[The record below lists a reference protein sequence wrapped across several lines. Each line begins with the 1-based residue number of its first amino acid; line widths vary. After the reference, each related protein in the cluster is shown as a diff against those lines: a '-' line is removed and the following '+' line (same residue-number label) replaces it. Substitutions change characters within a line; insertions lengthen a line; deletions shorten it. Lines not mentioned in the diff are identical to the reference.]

1 MKLSNSELNIMD
13 VLWEHGPMNAGDI
26 ARILSEKIG
35 WNRNTTYTV
44 IKKAIAK
51 QAVKRSDPNFLCTP
65 LVTREEVADERTQA
79 LVHDMYDGSYDRFLA
94 ALAKNENLT
103 AKNAKNLLKFIEENK

>member
-13 VLWEHGPMNAGDI
+13 VLWEHGPMTAGDI
-26 ARILSEKIG
+26 ARILSEKIS

-44 IKKAIAK
+44 IKKAIGK
-51 QAVKRSDPNFLCTP
+51 QAVQRTDPNFLCTP
-65 LVTREEVADERTQA
+65 LVTRAEVADERTEA
-79 LVHDMYDGSYDRFLA
+79 LVQDMYDGSYDRFLA

-103 AKNAKNLLKFIEENK
+103 AKKAQSLLKFIEENK

>member
-13 VLWEHGPMNAGDI
+13 VLWDHGPMTAGDI
-26 ARILSEKIG
+26 ARILAEKIG

-44 IKKAIAK
+44 IKKAMAK
-51 QAVKRSDPNFLCTP
+51 GAVERSNPNFICTP
-65 LVTREEVADERTQA
+65 LVTRDQVADERTQA

-103 AKNAKNLLKFIEENK
+103 AKSVKQLLNFIEENK

>member
-13 VLWEHGPMNAGDI
+13 VLWENGPLSAGDI
-26 ARILSEKIG
+26 ARILSTKIG

-51 QAVKRSDPNFLCTP
+51 NAVKRSDPNFLCTP
-65 LVTREEVADERTQA
+65 LVTREEVADERTQE
-79 LVHDMYDGSYDRFLA
+79 LVENMYDGSYDRFLA
-94 ALAKNENLT
+94 AIAKKENLT
-103 AKNAKNLLKFIEENK
+103 AKHVKNLLAFIEENK